1 MYNRPVEILLVEP
14 DVDLAVMIRECL
26 QAGLDANVTVA
37 AGGAA
42 ALREELTTTHDVLLI
57 ATDLPDGTWM
67 DVVREI
73 RHTNRGPVVLLAREA
88 AGTDMIEAV
97 RARVT
102 DVLIKPFDLAHLAT
116 LVGQA
121 GQRAMRVRRI
131 RARHRRLRKLTS
143 RILRERRD
151 LRKRIDLICRDFVHA
166 YRRLAQRVS
175 EADLISHE

>member
-14 DVDLAVMIRECL
+14 DVELAVMIRECL
-26 QAGLDANVTVA
+26 INGLEVNVTVA

-42 ALREELTTTHDVLLI
+42 ALREELTTTHDVLLV
-57 ATDLPDGTWM
+57 ATDLPDGTWV
-67 DVVREI
+67 DVVRAI
-73 RHTNRGPVVLLAREA
+73 RQTNRGPIVLLARDEN
-88 AGTDMIEAV
+88 GTDMIEAV

-102 DVLIKPFDLAHLAT
+102 DVLIKPFDLAHLT
-116 LVGQA
+116 TIVGQA
-121 GQRAMRVRRI
+121 GKRAMNAQRM
-131 RARHRRLRKLTS
+131 RARNRRLRKLTS
-143 RILRERRD
+143 RIIRERRD